1 MLGYLGR
8 QSHMEPVKPSAVLVT
23 TVSLAASLLINCPE
37 VHFST
42 SLAFGVPHKVPSL
55 FRDHVYPFPLERPA
69 CHPSWSSTILGL
81 VTLGFPLPFEEYY
94 F

>member
-55 FRDHVYPFPLERPA
+55 FRDHVYPFPPRETCMSPQLEQ
-69 CHPSWSSTILGL
+69 HHLGAGHSG
-81 VTLGFPLPFEEYY
+81 VSFAI
-94 F
+94 